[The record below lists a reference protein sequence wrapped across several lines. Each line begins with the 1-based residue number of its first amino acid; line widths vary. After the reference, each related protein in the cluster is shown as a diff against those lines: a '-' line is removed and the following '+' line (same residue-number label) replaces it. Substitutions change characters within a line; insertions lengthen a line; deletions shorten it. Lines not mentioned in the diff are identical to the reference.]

1 MRPLTALTRLAA
13 IGSCLAALGCA
24 HQPPVQPPFKPVTT
38 VLELM
43 ESVIAHAAEVY
54 WGSVQVTVDAD
65 GAHEQKP
72 ETDEEW
78 EFVWASALA
87 IAESGNLLMMA
98 PRAVDDGAWMQ
109 FSRSL
114 VDAGVEA
121 AAAAA
126 AHDVD
131 RVFAAGEQVYNA
143 CSGCHTRYVPGVE
156 PPAGEAG
163 AP

>member
-1 MRPLTALTRLAA
+1 MTIGKLLFAAAVGSGVLA
-13 IGSCLAALGCA
+13 GCV
-24 HQPPVQPPFKPVTT
+24 HQPRADAPPFKPVTT
-38 VLELM
+38 TLVLM

-54 WGSVQVTVDAD
+54 WDSVQVTVDEN
-65 GAHEQKP
+65 GVTERQP
-72 ETDEEW
+72 QTDEEW

-114 VDAGVEA
+114 VDAGVA

-126 AHDVD
+126 EAHDVE
-131 RVFAAGEQVYNA
+131 RVFAAGEQVYNV
-143 CSGCHTRYVPGVE
+143 CLGCHTRDIPQ
-156 PPAGEAG
+156 
-163 AP
+163 

>member
-1 MRPLTALTRLAA
+1 MRTRTIALTRYAA
-13 IGSCLAALGCA
+13 LGSCLAALGCA
-24 HQPPVQPPFKPVTT
+24 HQRPAPPPFKPVTT
-38 VLELM
+38 VIELM

-54 WGSVQVTVDAD
+54 WDSVQVTVDAN
-65 GAHEQKP
+65 GVTERKP

-87 IAESGNLLMMA
+87 LAESGNLLMMA

-114 VDAGVEA
+114 VDAGAEA

-131 RVFAAGEQVYNA
+131 RVFAAGEQVYNV
-143 CSGCHTRYVPGVE
+143 CLGCHTRYIPE
-156 PPAGEAG
+156 L
-163 AP
+163 